1 MTGSTGQSRPD
12 PLALA
17 VELAVYA
24 PIGVAAYMLEVGP
37 DVVRTVVARGR
48 AEVDTRQEQV
58 AGRVRHFKGAG
69 QVAIAFGLPV
79 LRKKVEKR
87 LASLRPDPAPPAPVK
102 RPASRQPPAAPP
114 AAPSSPAASNGHHVD
129 TNDAND
135 AVDKADNVVAAPVTI
150 DLVGSE
156 TAGETTA
163 RAESEGRLAIPGYD
177 ALSAS
182 QVVERLAG
190 LSGDELAA
198 VRQYEADHRRRRTI
212 LGKIEQLSA

>member
-1 MTGSTGQSRPD
+1 VTSSAGQSRPD

-48 AEVDTRQEQV
+48 AEVDIRQEQV

-69 QVAIAFGLPV
+69 QVAIAFGLPM

-87 LASLRPDPAPPAPVK
+87 LASLRPTAEPPAPVK
-102 RPASRQPPAAPP
+102 RPASKPPAPSAA
-114 AAPSSPAASNGHHVD
+114 AAPASSNGHHVEP
-129 TNDAND
+129 
-135 AVDKADNVVAAPVTI
+135 AAPA
-150 DLVGSE
+150 D
-156 TAGETTA
+156 AGRVE
-163 RAESEGRLAIPGYD
+163 RAEPEARLAIPGYD

-190 LSGDELAA
+190 LSGEELAA
-198 VRQYEADHRRRRTI
+198 VRQYETGHRRRRTI

>member
-1 MTGSTGQSRPD
+1 MTSSAGQSRPD

-48 AEVDTRQEQV
+48 AEVDIRQEQV

-69 QVAIAFGLPV
+69 QVAIAFGLPM

-87 LASLRPDPAPPAPVK
+87 LASLRPTAAPPAPVK
-102 RPASRQPPAAPP
+102 RPASKPPAPNVA
-114 AAPSSPAASNGHHVD
+114 AAPASSNGHHVEPD
-129 TNDAND
+129 E
-135 AVDKADNVVAAPVTI
+135 AVAPPTPAADITI
-150 DLVGSE
+150 DLVDDEHAATSAG
-156 TAGETTA
+156 TAE
-163 RAESEGRLAIPGYD
+163 RAEPEARLAIPGYD

-190 LSGDELAA
+190 LSGEELAA
-198 VRQYEADHRRRRTI
+198 VRQYETGHRRRRTI